1 MKWEARASQP
11 GLPCTVRPAWG
22 VSSEMFVTGR
32 GSWVSAVEVVSA
44 AWKEAVRKDLVLLLP
59 MGMAGQSRTWL
70 SAECN
75 LVANLVTN
83 PCRRGSS

>member
-1 MKWEARASQP
+1 MGGESQP
-11 GLPCTVRPAWG
+11 AWSALHCTASLG
-22 VSSEMFVTGR
+22 SELCEMFVTGR